1 MSDTKPAPASLPPVD
16 LEALRARLVQRP
28 RQRLRVEGF
37 RESAVLVPLLSS
49 GEALE
54 LLYTVRQPTLPTHAG
69 QIAFP
74 GGKREPADPTL
85 DHTALRE
92 AGEEVG
98 IPSDAVSVLGLL
110 DDIVTPLGF
119 VITPVVG
126 VVRWPLTLLPDPA
139 EVAEIFTVPLPQMPT
154 IYRNAGEA
162 EWSGYRYT
170 RHEFHF
176 EKRRIWGATAAI
188 TMQLLGLLGLIEAPP
203 HPEWKPR

>member
-1 MSDTKPAPASLPPVD
+1 MSELSPAPPSLD
-16 LEALRARLVQRP
+16 LEALRAQLAKRP
-28 RQRLRVEGF
+28 RRQLRVEGF
-37 RESAVLVPLLSS
+37 RESAVLVPLLTTGSS
-49 GEALE
+49 FD

-98 IPSDAVSVLGLL
+98 IPVDAVTVLGLL
-110 DDIVTPLGF
+110 DDIVTPFGF

-126 VVRWPLTLLPDPA
+126 TVRWPLVLAPDPN
-139 EVAEIFTVPLPQMPT
+139 EVAEVFTVSLPQLPT
-154 IYRNAGEA
+154 LYKNAGQA

-170 RHEFHF
+170 KHEFHV
-176 EKRRIWGATAAI
+176 ETRRIWGATAAI

-203 HPEWKPR
+203 HPEWKP